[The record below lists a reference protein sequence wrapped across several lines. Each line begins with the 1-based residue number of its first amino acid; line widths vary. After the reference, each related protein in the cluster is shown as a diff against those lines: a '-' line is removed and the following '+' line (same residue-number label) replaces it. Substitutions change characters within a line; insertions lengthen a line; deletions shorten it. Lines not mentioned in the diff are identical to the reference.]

1 MASPLID
8 LKDLGLTLSL
18 VDNEFHLTVSP
29 ENNAIY
35 SPCFSRVGGRT
46 DPSHPTQWIFRQ
58 QSSAVD
64 LLRNLFAQAGLPP
77 EALSLIKSDDSVPP
91 LLWQNEEKTI
101 TVSDYSDKAWAVY
114 LDRETGK
121 HHSEWLRAV
130 GGKYN
135 GRLKDP
141 HLRGMRSPG
150 WIFAKSQRKASEA
163 ISQLTGGQVG
173 AKTPEW
179 ESYPASQPIG
189 APHIGAVSLPVGESK
204 SVLLSLDEILNR
216 LLVPLSAA
224 EVEEVKLSDPR
235 GFIRLGYSGPKTLID
250 KRVEEYLAKY
260 PPDTYSTALELD
272 LTVGSNRVI
281 ILSRRGDAA

>member
-29 ENNAIY
+29 ENNTIY
-35 SPCFSRVGGRT
+35 SPYFSRVGGRT
-46 DPSHPTQWIFRQ
+46 DPSHPTQWIFRRQ
-58 QSSAVD
+58 PSVVD
-64 LLRNLFAQAGLPP
+64 LLRNLFTQAGLPP
-77 EALSLIKSDDSVPP
+77 EALSVIKGDDSVPP

-101 TVSDYSDKAWAVY
+101 TVSDYSEKAWAVY

-121 HHSEWLRAV
+121 QYSEWLQGA
-130 GGKYN
+130 GGLYN
-135 GRLKDP
+135 SRLKDP

-150 WIFAKSQRKASEA
+150 WTFAKSQRKASEA

-179 ESYPASQPIG
+179 ESYPASQP
-189 APHIGAVSLPVGESK
+189 IGAVSLPVGESK

-281 ILSRRGDAA
+281 ILSRRGDVA